1 MGDPGNQIDTLT
13 ITDAA
18 LRLGL
23 SREAAIRL
31 VQRGL
36 LDGGKHFDRWYTT
49 VESLDRYI
57 AEQATAAESA

>member
-1 MGDPGNQIDTLT
+1 MGNSSNQTETLT

-18 LRLGL
+18 LRLGI

-36 LDGGKHFDRWYTT
+36 LEGGKQLDRWYTT
-49 VESLDRYI
+49 RESVKRYL
-57 AEQATAAESA
+57 AQQQAAAAS

>member
-1 MGDPGNQIDTLT
+1 MGDPGNQTDTVT

-18 LRLGL
+18 LRLGV

-36 LDGGKHFDRWYTT
+36 LEGGKHFDRWYATM
-49 VESLDRYI
+49 ESLDRYI
-57 AEQATAAESA
+57 AEQQAAAAS